1 MTRITFDPGTRALLK
16 RFFGKSSFL
25 FVNANG
31 DISDLETV
39 ISHQRA
45 AEPRGTWHVIRDHIP
60 GLIAANQLVVTEDA
74 AVVQINGRSVD
85 VLADQHGETFDH
97 APAFVDPEEH
107 AVTLRAT
114 DGHNHVAMKSLRS
127 AASALGSP
135 DGEAYGISGL
145 RLHGWLP
152 DGDNPALHEGDYTSA
167 SVVGIAT
174 DRYQAVVATFEA
186 EPAPVDAVV
195 EGRILA
201 AAGSRADWTL
211 TVTDKV
217 TAVTFEKLGVT
228 VTSPNF
234 TEREY
239 PHVLR
244 LFAGEEPKATSLTAR
259 PRDFRDALDAL
270 PKKENV
276 VLTSDGTVYA
286 DGGPEVPIAGVV
298 GERGESTEL
307 LPVNPTFL
315 RRQLVPLGARWPAVT
330 VRWTKPQRRMSVDC
344 GRGIVGLVMPLAPRV
359 APPRPG
365 STEAVA

>member
-1 MTRITFDPGTRALLK
+1 MTRIAFDPGTRTLIK
-16 RFFGKSSFL
+16 RFFGKSSYV
-25 FVNANG
+25 FVNTNG
-31 DISDLETV
+31 DISDLVTT
-39 ISHQRA
+39 ISHQNGQ
-45 AEPRGTWHVIRDHIP
+45 PRGATWHVIRDHIP

-85 VLADQHGETFDH
+85 ILADQHGETFEHTPVAVDPK
-97 APAFVDPEEH
+97 APA
-107 AVTLRAT
+107 VTIRST
-114 DGHNHVAMKSLRS
+114 DGHNRAAMKSLKA
-127 AASALGSP
+127 AASTPGSP
-135 DGEAYGISGL
+135 DGQAYGIDGL
-145 RLHGWLP
+145 RVYGRLP
-152 DGDNPALHEGDYTSA
+152 DSDNPAPLDDNAGE
-167 SVVGIAT
+167 SVAGIAT
-174 DRYQAVVATFEA
+174 DRYTATFA
-186 EPAPVDAVV
+186 TLTADTADVDAVV
-195 EGRILA
+195 SGHVFA

-211 TVTDKV
+211 TVTDKA

-344 GRGIVGLVMPLAPRV
+344 GRGIVGLVMPLAPLV

-365 STEAVA
+365 STEADA